1 MPATNY
7 TEEEIVQRG
16 QALYE
21 QKIRAAIDEIENKG
35 RMLVINV
42 ETGEYEMDADDV
54 TAAKR
59 AKARF
64 GAAALFTIRIGHP
77 AAYRLGG
84 RFLASNYPSGRP

>member
-1 MPATNY
+1 MSGRIEDET
-7 TEEEIVQRG
+7 VRCG

-21 QKIRAAIDEIENKG
+21 QKIRAAVDEPKNRGK
-35 RMLVINV
+35 MLVINV

-64 GAAALFTIRIGHP
+64 GDAALFAMRIGYP
-77 AAYRLGG
+77 AAYRIGASS
-84 RFLASNYPSGRP
+84 LANGL